1 MVTSVFHANQHLRC
15 KQTIDYVDEWFDA
28 DAEIAS
34 LSRTIPPLIAE
45 IVKCA
50 MNLIAFKVPKIPH
63 AHTHGRNGSNE
74 QQVFVHKC
82 IKPMYALI
90 ISTHREWCLTSETVE
105 IERNANTKD
114 ILEWHETDL
123 LFSTVCMQRHRLNSQ
138 GYLI

>member
-63 AHTHGRNGSNE
+63 AHTHTDEMGATSN
-74 QQVFVHKC
+74 K
-82 IKPMYALI
+82 
-90 ISTHREWCLTSETVE
+90 
-105 IERNANTKD
+105 
-114 ILEWHETDL
+114 
-123 LFSTVCMQRHRLNSQ
+123 FSCTNVLSPCML
-138 GYLI
+138 

>member
-1 MVTSVFHANQHLRC
+1 MHAFTIVIEIEACGVFWCMYETRSKWSSVFHANQHLRC

-63 AHTHGRNGSNE
+63 AHTRTKWE
-74 QQVFVHKC
+74 QRATSFRAQ
-82 IKPMYALI
+82 MY
-90 ISTHREWCLTSETVE
+90 
-105 IERNANTKD
+105 
-114 ILEWHETDL
+114 
-123 LFSTVCMQRHRLNSQ
+123 
-138 GYLI
+138 